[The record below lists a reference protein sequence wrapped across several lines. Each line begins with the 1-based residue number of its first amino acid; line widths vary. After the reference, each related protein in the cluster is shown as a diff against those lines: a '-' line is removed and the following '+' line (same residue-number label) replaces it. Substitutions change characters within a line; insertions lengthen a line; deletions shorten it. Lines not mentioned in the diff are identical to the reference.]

1 MYNLEKIKYLETR
14 IPTNEVNNEFEDKL
28 IDTRNIEHLTKGGNS
43 EIFCG
48 NLNLI
53 NLTIPL
59 AIKAIKDSDEQ
70 ILNEFKMHLECCG
83 QSVIPFYGITKV
95 PEKNKYA
102 MVMRRAKYGDLR
114 KYIKNSPE
122 LTWADRIEILINIS
136 KEFDII
142 QRVLPYIAPEVLKTE
157 PYTKQSEVLA

>member
-1 MYNLEKIKYLETR
+1 MDTPNNYLG
-14 IPTNEVNNEFEDKL
+14 
-28 IDTRNIEHLTKGGNS
+28 NIEHLTKGGNS

-70 ILNEFKMHLECCG
+70 ILNEFKMHLECRG

-102 MVMRRAKYGDLR
+102 MVMRRVKYGDLR

-136 KEFDII
+136 KEFG
-142 QRVLPYIAPEVLKTE
+142 
-157 PYTKQSEVLA
+157 S

>member
-70 ILNEFKMHLECCG
+70 ILK
-83 QSVIPFYGITKV
+83 
-95 PEKNKYA
+95 
-102 MVMRRAKYGDLR
+102 
-114 KYIKNSPE
+114 
-122 LTWADRIEILINIS
+122 
-136 KEFDII
+136 
-142 QRVLPYIAPEVLKTE
+142 RV
-157 PYTKQSEVLA
+157 

>member
-1 MYNLEKIKYLETR
+1 
-14 IPTNEVNNEFEDKL
+14 
-28 IDTRNIEHLTKGGNS
+28 
-43 EIFCG
+43 
-48 NLNLI
+48 
-53 NLTIPL
+53 
-59 AIKAIKDSDEQ
+59 
-70 ILNEFKMHLECCG
+70 MHLECCG

-136 KEFDII
+136 KEFG
-142 QRVLPYIAPEVLKTE
+142 
-157 PYTKQSEVLA
+157 S